1 MGMFMGGH
9 IGQVI
14 TALADKKGRTTR
26 EVAAEIDIPVQQV
39 SNALGRLR
47 RAGLVRS
54 REQGRAGTD
63 GRAKFMWFITADGL
77 AALEAVQHR
86 NGTTPDP
93 EPTPEG
99 PPDMAHLTAPTAE
112 QLAATAA
119 ALAAEDT
126 EQDNGEPGYIP
137 LSGDV
142 ATPTAP
148 TADYIR
154 VTVEI
159 LREGTRHN
167 YRAIQYGGTVND
179 ARDVI
184 NEVAAD
190 AVDAAFTSRA

>member
-9 IGQVI
+9 VGQVI

-63 GRAKFMWFITADGL
+63 GRAKFMWFITPDGL
-77 AALEAVQHR
+77 AALASVQHS
-86 NGTTPDP
+86 NGTTPD
-93 EPTPEG
+93 PTPEG
-99 PPDMAHLTAPTAE
+99 PPDMAHLTPPTAE

-119 ALAAEDT
+119 ALAADDAEQDSG
-126 EQDNGEPGYIP
+126 EQDNGERGYVP

-142 ATPTAP
+142 AAP
-148 TADYIR
+148 AADYIR

-159 LREGTRHN
+159 QREGTRHN
-167 YRAIQYGGTVND
+167 YRAIQYGGTAND